1 MCWYIDKI
9 ACRVG
14 IFLKRGA
21 TGVCVRAISFTFHLI
36 HKRNGENDQQNG
48 RVNLLRLVPLDFS
61 LLMFFGG
68 IRMGKK
74 QKNKK
79 GGV

>member
-1 MCWYIDKI
+1 MCI
-9 ACRVG
+9 
-14 IFLKRGA
+14 
-21 TGVCVRAISFTFHLI
+21 RAISFTFHLI

-48 RVNLLRLVPLDFS
+48 RVNLLRLLPLDIS